1 MKPSEVITMAR
12 NQTWTST
19 GLVPDAEAY
28 TYLNQV
34 ESDFWRDICNESIWD
49 KTTQFNI
56 NLVAWTNTYS
66 LPQSVSASTLNAC
79 TFGINQIVKAGI
91 KLKAS
96 DRYYTPITIKY
107 IEGYLNLPDYYAVQ
121 SSTSNPTA
129 YVIDTESIVIF
140 PTPTENVTAW
150 LQLIWPKDP
159 VAKSTTTEDV
169 DGMFVLDKSVHYV
182 MVEGLK
188 YRFYGKRGTDFIPLA
203 QQAKQNYENEKL
215 RVINQLSNKNILADE
230 AFIPDLTYL
239 Q

>member
-19 GLVPDAEAY
+19 GLVPQDEAF
-28 TYLNQV
+28 TYLNLV
-34 ESDFWRDICNESIWD
+34 EEDFWRDICNESIGD

-66 LPQSVSASTLNAC
+66 MPVSVSNTTLL
-79 TFGINQIVKAGI
+79 TSSFWINQVVKAGI
-91 KLKAS
+91 KLLSTNA
-96 DRYYTPITIKY
+96 YYTPITIKY

-129 YVIDTESIVIF
+129 YIIDTESIVIF
-140 PTPTENVTAW
+140 PTPTESITYW
-150 LQLIWPKDP
+150 LQLIWPKAVIP
-159 VAKSTTTEDV
+159 KSLTTEDV
-169 DGMFVLDKSVHYV
+169 EWMFVLDPSVHYI